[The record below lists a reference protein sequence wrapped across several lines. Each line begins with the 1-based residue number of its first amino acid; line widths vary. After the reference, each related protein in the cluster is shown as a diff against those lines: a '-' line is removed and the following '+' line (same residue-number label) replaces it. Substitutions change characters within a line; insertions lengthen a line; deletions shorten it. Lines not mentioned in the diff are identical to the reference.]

1 MIRGLLPPKLLPEGL
16 LTCPTGKRSG
26 APEYAHSALVCAN
39 GIKSSVLYRECGGAV
54 VPGSKVVLIAA
65 AFPIQLLEVALSDN
79 GKRQDQNG
87 QSGSS
92 GIGVLGT
99 STCGGG
105 R

>member
-1 MIRGLLPPKLLPEGL
+1 M
-16 LTCPTGKRSG
+16 S
-26 APEYAHSALVCAN
+26 LVLYRECM
-39 GIKSSVLYRECGGAV
+39 SLVLYRECGGAV

-92 GIGVLGT
+92 GIGVRGT
-99 STCGGG
+99 SASGGG
-105 R
+105 M